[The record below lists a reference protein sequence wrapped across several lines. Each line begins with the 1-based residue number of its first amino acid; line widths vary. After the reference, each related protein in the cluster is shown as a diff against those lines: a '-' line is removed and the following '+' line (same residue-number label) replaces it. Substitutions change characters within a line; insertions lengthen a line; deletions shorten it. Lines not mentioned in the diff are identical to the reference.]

1 MGMKKNNSIGI
12 VLGLLFLV
20 IGAGYL
26 AEVLGFI
33 DNFTIFFDGWWTL
46 FIIVPCFCGLFGKG
60 GGKIGNLIG
69 IAIGL
74 FLLLAA
80 QGVLRGE
87 KLWALLVAV
96 ICVLIGVN
104 LIFPKKKQNVASE
117 KAEAHTDRFDRGRAE
132 NVNTARDAGVERFTD
147 AEVVEEGP
155 LSESGEL
162 STETT
167 GYAGENK
174 ESYENVGDTDKI
186 VCSAVFSG
194 RDIRVDNSYFNGA
207 DLSAL
212 FGGIDMNLKNALIRK
227 NVTIEVK
234 AVFGG
239 IDIIMPADVR
249 VVVDVTP
256 ILGGVENGTRTPL
269 GADENTPT
277 VFIKGTCLFGGV
289 EVK

>member
-1 MGMKKNNSIGI
+1 MKKNNSVGI

-33 DNFTIFFDGWWTL
+33 DDFTIFFDGWWTL
-46 FIIVPCFCGLFGKG
+46 FIIVPCFCGLFGKN
-60 GGKIGNLIG
+60 GGKVGNLIG

-74 FLLLAA
+74 FLLMSA
-80 QGVLRGE
+80 QGVLNGE
-87 KLWALLVAV
+87 KLWALLVAA

-104 LIFPKKKQNVASE
+104 LIFPKKKRENESGYTE
-117 KAEAHTDRFDRGRAE
+117 THTDRFDRGQSE
-132 NVNTARDAGVERFTD
+132 TVTHTADATVERFTD
-147 AEVVEEGP
+147 AEVVEETGYKELTDAP
-155 LSESGEL
+155 ENSGE
-162 STETT
+162 TFR
-167 GYAGENK
+167 
-174 ESYENVGDTDKI
+174 ESSQTYENVGDTDKI

-194 RDIRVDNSYFNGA
+194 REIRVDNSYFNGA

-212 FGGIDMNLKNALIRK
+212 FGGIDMNLKNAMVKK

-239 IDIIMPADVR
+239 IDIIMPSNVR

-277 VFIKGTCLFGGV
+277 VFIKGTCLFGGL

>member
-1 MGMKKNNSIGI
+1 MKKNNSVGI
-12 VLGLLFLV
+12 ILGLLFLV

-26 AEVLGFI
+26 AEAAGFI

-46 FIIVPCFCGLFGKG
+46 FIIIPCFCGLFGKND
-60 GGKIGNLIG
+60 GKIGYLIG

-74 FLLLAA
+74 FLLLMA
-80 QGVLRGE
+80 QDVLNGE
-87 KLWALLVAV
+87 KLWALLLAAV
-96 ICVLIGVN
+96 CVLIGVN
-104 LIFPKKKQNVASE
+104 LMFPKKKRAPEPEHITGTQ
-117 KAEAHTDRFDRGRAE
+117 DRFDRGTE
-132 NVNTARDAGVERFTD
+132 QKVSDVESGTAERFVD
-147 AEVVEEGP
+147 AEVVSEGAF
-155 LSESGEL
+155 S
-162 STETT
+162 ETT
-167 GYAGENK
+167 T
-174 ESYENVGDTDKI
+174 ESSAAFESDNHSGTYMGDDDKI

-194 RDIRVDNSYFNGA
+194 RDIRVDNSYFGGA

-212 FGGIDMNLKNALIRK
+212 FGGIDLNLKNAMIQK

-239 IDIIMPADVR
+239 IDILMPSNVR

-277 VFIKGTCLFGGV
+277 VFIKGTCMFGGLD
-289 EVK
+289 VK

>member
-46 FIIVPCFCGLFGKG
+46 FIIIPCFCGLFGKG
-60 GGKIGNLIG
+60 GGKVGNLIG

-104 LIFPKKKQNVASE
+104 LIFPKKKQVDSTGNSE
-117 KAEAHTDRFDRGRAE
+117 PQTDRFDRESTGP
-132 NVNTARDAGVERFTD
+132 VNAAPDATLERFTD

-155 LSESGEL
+155 FSESGEL

-277 VFIKGTCLFGGV
+277 VFIKGTCLFGGL

>member
-1 MGMKKNNSIGI
+1 MKKNNMAGI

-20 IGAGYL
+20 IGGGYL

-33 DNFTIFFDGWWTL
+33 DEFTIFFDGWWTL
-46 FIIVPCFCGLFGKG
+46 FIIVPCFCGLFKAD
-60 GGKIGNLIG
+60 GGKVGNLIG

-74 FLLLAA
+74 FLLLMA
-80 QGVLRGE
+80 QDVLSGE
-87 KLWALLVAV
+87 KLWALLIAAV
-96 ICVLIGVN
+96 CVLIGVN
-104 LIFPKKKQNVASE
+104 LIFPKRQTSGSREVHE
-117 KAEAHTDRFDRGRAE
+117 DRFDRGEHKQGGRNESA
-132 NVNTARDAGVERFTD
+132 TVEHFTD
-147 AEVVEEGP
+147 AEVVEDGVYRDVTEEGR
-155 LSESGEL
+155 SG
-162 STETT
+162 
-167 GYAGENK
+167 K
-174 ESYENVGDTDKI
+174 ESFAEDCQTYENAADMDKI

-212 FGGIDMNLKNALIRK
+212 FGGIDMNLKNALVKK
-227 NVTIEVK
+227 NVTIDVR

-239 IDIIMPADVR
+239 IDIIMPAGVR

-289 EVK
+289 EIK

>member
-46 FIIVPCFCGLFGKG
+46 FIIIPCFCGLFGKG
-60 GGKIGNLIG
+60 GGKVGNLIG

-104 LIFPKKKQNVASE
+104 LIFPKKKQVDSTGNSE
-117 KAEAHTDRFDRGRAE
+117 PQTDRFDRESTGP
-132 NVNTARDAGVERFTD
+132 VNAAPEATLERFTD

-155 LSESGEL
+155 FSESGEL

-277 VFIKGTCLFGGV
+277 VFIKGTCLFGGL

>member
-1 MGMKKNNSIGI
+1 MKKNNSVGI
-12 VLGLLFLV
+12 VIGLLFLV
-20 IGAGYL
+20 VGAGYL

-33 DNFTIFFDGWWTL
+33 NDFTIFFDGWWTL
-46 FIIVPCFCGLFGKG
+46 FIIIPCFCGLFGKG
-60 GGKIGNLIG
+60 GAKVGNLIG

-104 LIFPKKKQNVASE
+104 LIFPKKKTENTSGASE
-117 KAEAHTDRFDRGRAE
+117 THTDRFDRGRNE
-132 NVNTARDAGVERFTD
+132 TVNHTSDATVERFTD
-147 AEVVEEGP
+147 AEVVEEGTFAGAQE
-155 LSESGEL
+155 LQTSSAEQFRESEK
-162 STETT
+162 T
-167 GYAGENK
+167 
-174 ESYENVGDTDKI
+174 YENVGDTDKI

-194 RDIRVDNSYFNGA
+194 REIRVDNSYFNGA

-212 FGGIDMNLKNALIRK
+212 FGGIDMNLKNAMVQR
-227 NVTIEVK
+227 NVTIDVK

-239 IDIIMPADVR
+239 IDIIMPPDVR

-277 VFIKGTCLFGGV
+277 VFIRGTCLFGGV

>member
-1 MGMKKNNSIGI
+1 MKKNNSTGI
-12 VLGLLFLV
+12 ILGLLFLV

-26 AEVLGFI
+26 AKVLGFI
-33 DNFTIFFDGWWTL
+33 DGFTIFFDGWWTL
-46 FIIVPCFCGLFGKG
+46 FIIIPCFCGLFGRN
-60 GGKIGNLIG
+60 GGKVGNLIG

-74 FLLLAA
+74 FLLLMA
-80 QGVLRGE
+80 QDVLNGE
-87 KLWALLVAV
+87 RLWALLAAA

-104 LIFPKKKQNVASE
+104 LMLPKSKKE
-117 KAEAHTDRFDRGRAE
+117 KSGDDHVYTDRFDRGERVAADTT
-132 NVNTARDAGVERFTD
+132 VQSGVVHVTD
-147 AEVVEEGP
+147 AEVVEDAVYREAEGVNGE
-155 LSESGEL
+155 SEGFF
-162 STETT
+162 ETHHET
-167 GYAGENK
+167 
-174 ESYENVGDTDKI
+174 YENAGDMDKV

-194 RDIRVDNSYFNGA
+194 REIRVDNSVFTGA

-212 FGGIDMNLKNALIRK
+212 FGGIDLNLKNAMIQK

-239 IDIIMPADVR
+239 IDILMPSNVR

-277 VFIKGTCLFGGV
+277 IYIKGTCMFGGL

>member
-1 MGMKKNNSIGI
+1 MKKNNSIGI

-46 FIIVPCFCGLFGKG
+46 FIIIPCFCGLFGKG

-74 FLLLAA
+74 FHRLAA
-80 QGVLRGE
+80 QGGLRGE

-104 LIFPKKKQNVASE
+104 LIFPKKKQVDSTGNSE
-117 KAEAHTDRFDRGRAE
+117 PQTDRFDRESTGP
-132 NVNTARDAGVERFTD
+132 VNAAPDATLERFTD

-155 LSESGEL
+155 FTESGEL

-277 VFIKGTCLFGGV
+277 VFIKGTCLFGGL

>member
-1 MGMKKNNSIGI
+1 MKKNNSIGI

-46 FIIVPCFCGLFGKG
+46 FIIIPCFCGLFGKG
-60 GGKIGNLIG
+60 GGKVGNLIG

-104 LIFPKKKQNVASE
+104 LIFPKKKQVDSTGNSE
-117 KAEAHTDRFDRGRAE
+117 PQTDRFDRESTGP
-132 NVNTARDAGVERFTD
+132 VNAAPDATLERFTD
-147 AEVVEEGP
+147 AEVVEEGSF
-155 LSESGEL
+155 SESGEL

-277 VFIKGTCLFGGV
+277 VFIKGTCLFGGL

>member
-117 KAEAHTDRFDRGRAE
+117 KAEAYTDRFDRGRAE

>member
-1 MGMKKNNSIGI
+1 MKKNNSVGI
-12 VLGLLFLV
+12 ILGLLFLV

-46 FIIVPCFCGLFGKG
+46 FIIVPCFCGLFRKDGVKV
-60 GGKIGNLIG
+60 GNLVG

-74 FLLLAA
+74 FLLLMA
-80 QGVLRGE
+80 QDVLSGE
-87 KLWALLVAV
+87 KLWALLLAA

-104 LIFPKKKQNVASE
+104 LMLPKKQQQKDGGDAC
-117 KAEAHTDRFDRGRAE
+117 TDRFDRGE
-132 NVNTARDAGVERFTD
+132 NPSRRQTESATVEHFTD
-147 AEVVEEGP
+147 AEVVEDAVYREISDATGEQG
-155 LSESGEL
+155 ESFE
-162 STETT
+162 
-167 GYAGENK
+167 ENRQT
-174 ESYENVGDTDKI
+174 YENVGDMDKI

-207 DLSAL
+207 DLSVL
-212 FGGIDMNLKNALIRK
+212 FGGIDMNLKNALVKK
-227 NVTIEVK
+227 NVTIDVR

-239 IDIIMPADVR
+239 IDIIMPAGVR

-256 ILGGVENGTRTPL
+256 ILGGVENGTRAPL

-289 EVK
+289 EIK

>member
-1 MGMKKNNSIGI
+1 MKKNNSIGI

-117 KAEAHTDRFDRGRAE
+117 KAEAHTDRFDRGRGE

-155 LSESGEL
+155 LSEFGEL

>member
-1 MGMKKNNSIGI
+1 MKKNNSIGI

-46 FIIVPCFCGLFGKG
+46 FIIIPCFCGLFGKG

-74 FLLLAA
+74 FHRLAA
-80 QGVLRGE
+80 QGGLRGE

-104 LIFPKKKQNVASE
+104 LIFPKKKQVDSTGNSE
-117 KAEAHTDRFDRGRAE
+117 PQTDRFDRESTGP
-132 NVNTARDAGVERFTD
+132 VNAAPDATLERFTD

-155 LSESGEL
+155 FTESGEL

-269 GADENTPT
+269 GADENMPT
-277 VFIKGTCLFGGV
+277 VFIKGTCLFGGL